1 MKLFNAKEIDD
12 YKSHI
17 LMAGLRGGALGGI
30 VSAGMW
36 QFWLRK
42 KTFMNAG
49 GFIRTLTIAAPVLLF
64 GITNMEIAGRDF
76 EIAQNYS
83 ESSER
88 AALLAEGE
96 GDQSFA
102 GWAKANK
109 YKLVASGWAASMVG
123 SYVVVNRNKYMT
135 KAQKIVQARVYAQG
149 LTVIMLLATVF
160 MSAGKE
166 STRKIT
172 PEQQEDS
179 WKTDLQF
186 VEQEHK

>member
-30 VSAGMW
+30 VSAGTW

-42 KTFMNAG
+42 KTFITAG
-49 GFIRTLTIAAPVLLF
+49 FVRTLTLAAPVLLF
-64 GITNMEIAGRDF
+64 GVTNMEVASRDF
-76 EIAQNYS
+76 EMAKNYS
-83 ESSER
+83 EASEK
-88 AALLAEGE
+88 AALKAEGQQ
-96 GDQSFA
+96 DDSFI
-102 GWAKANK
+102 GWCKTNK
-109 YKLVASGWAASMVG
+109 YKLVAGGWAASMVG
-123 SYVVVNRNKYMT
+123 SYVIVNRDKYMT

-160 MSAGKE
+160 LSAGKQ
-166 STRKIT
+166 STRQVT

-179 WKTDLQF
+179 WKGDLQF
-186 VEQEHK
+186 VEQEQK